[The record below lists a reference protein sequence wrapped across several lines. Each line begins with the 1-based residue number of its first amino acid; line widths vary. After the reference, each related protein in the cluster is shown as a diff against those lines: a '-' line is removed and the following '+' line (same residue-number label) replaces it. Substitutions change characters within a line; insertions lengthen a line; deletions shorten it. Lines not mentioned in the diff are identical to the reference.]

1 MENTTGSISF
11 SGFTCG
17 ICGVWIPSGLSHSC
31 TKSWKDVPPV
41 ITTYRNIVVLEDAER
56 ERLITAI
63 VERVTA
69 KILAELAGRK
79 KRKMETR
86 GPNLDCAR

>member
-1 MENTTGSISF
+1 MENTTGSIYGTLKIVS
-11 SGFTCG
+11 
-17 ICGVWIPSGLSHSC
+17 
-31 TKSWKDVPPV
+31 PV
-41 ITTYRNIVVLEDAER
+41 ITTYEVVVLEDAER

-69 KILAELAGRK
+69 KILAELAGKK

-86 GPNLDCAR
+86 GPTC